1 MVNQGDVDLRAED
14 WRKDLVGFALQSFTL
29 LEDLTLKGTSAWINH
44 FYQESATE
52 LAGSGTRTPRGL
64 GRGSELPTARVSWT
78 LVTKR
83 IEKYGLKDYIL
94 YEDAISDNVDV
105 VGRTLLRLARG
116 VVKSIEDEVFDVV
129 TEDQSA
135 STILTTTTTSIG
147 GDQWDTAPTS
157 GVYAQRPEADVLDA
171 MRQIAAN
178 NYSEIY
184 TGGGALWLSPK
195 DYMSILVVSYG
206 NGSKAPKIGERI
218 LADGRMEQMYCGLSV
233 RISNSVVADYAVVLV
248 KKRCAT
254 WTELESLKVRVE
266 DHSPKDFEI
275 SAWAFGVSA
284 ITDPK
289 AICLIIDTVA

>member
-1 MVNQGDVDLRAED
+1 MVNQGDTDLRTEE
-14 WRKDLVGFALQSFTL
+14 WRRDLVGFALQSFTL
-29 LEDLTLKGTSAWINH
+29 LEDLTLRNTSAWINH

-52 LAGSGTRTPRGL
+52 LAGTGTRSPRPL

-83 IEKYGLKDYIL
+83 IEKYGLKDYVL

-116 VVKSIEDEVFDVV
+116 VVKAIEDEVFDVV

-135 STILTTTTTSIG
+135 STINSTTTTSVG
-147 GDQWDTAPTS
+147 GDQWDAATGLNP
-157 GVYAQRPEADVLDA
+157 PKDILDA
-171 MRQIAAN
+171 MRQIAVN
-178 NYSEIY
+178 NYDEIY
-184 TGGGALWLSPK
+184 TGGGALWVSPK
-195 DYMSILVVSYG
+195 DYMSLMVYVYN
-206 NGSKAPKIGERI
+206 NGSDAPKFAEKV
-218 LADGRMEQMYCGLSV
+218 LADGRLEQTFLGLSV
-233 RISNSVVADYAVVLV
+233 RVSNSVVADYAAVIV

-254 WTELESLKVRVE
+254 WTELEPLKTRIV
-266 DHSPKDFEI
+266 DNSPKDFEI

-289 AICLIIDTVA
+289 AITLIVDTVT